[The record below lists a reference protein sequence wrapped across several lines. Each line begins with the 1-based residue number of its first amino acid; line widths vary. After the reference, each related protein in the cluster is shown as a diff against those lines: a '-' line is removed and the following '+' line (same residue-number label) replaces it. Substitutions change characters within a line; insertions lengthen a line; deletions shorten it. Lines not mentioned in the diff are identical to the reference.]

1 MKTFRFIGVG
11 LFAVLLSFTFTAC
24 GDDEEEDL
32 PKDPTTENIT
42 PNDSTQNKPTEVP
55 EKNKKLVKIRITE
68 GSSYWEAVFTY
79 NKQGRIST
87 VVEHEDE
94 YSPFVYN
101 ITYIGDSISI
111 VDDGDYRTTNTL
123 WDNKVLSTSSKSNED
138 NDYYQH
144 NLVYDTHLIN
154 VDGDTFLSW
163 EEDKLIK
170 FSESYYKEQHWIYE
184 GKTCKGYNPVILMEA
199 FDDWF
204 PAMAHPELIGMRTNY
219 LPSSSSIEYY
229 DGDRTSC
236 YYTYKFDE
244 DGYLKEC
251 VKECVVSQEGRIST
265 DTDAYYFTW
274 E

>member
-42 PNDSTQNKPTEVP
+42 PSDSTQNKPAEVP
-55 EKNKKLVKIRITE
+55 EKQKKLVKLRRTE
-68 GSSYWEAVFTY
+68 GGSYWEATFTY
-79 NKQGRIST
+79 NKQGKIST
-87 VVEHEDE
+87 VTEHDDDDPTE
-94 YSPFVYN
+94 VYN
-101 ITYIGDSISI
+101 IEYRGDSISI
-111 VDDGDYRTTNTL
+111 VDDGDSRTTNTL

-170 FSESYYKEQHWIYE
+170 FSEPYYKEQHWTYE
-184 GKTCKGYNPVILMEA
+184 GKTCKGYNPVILAEA

-219 LPSSSSIEYY
+219 LPSASSIEYY
-229 DGDRTSC
+229 DGERATC

-251 VKECVVSQEGRIST
+251 IVKTSSEESGITVE
-265 DTDAYYFTW
+265 AYYFTW

>member
-68 GSSYWEAVFTY
+68 GSSYHWEAVFTY
-79 NKQGRIST
+79 HKQGRIST
-87 VVEHEDE
+87 VVERLGE
-94 YSPFVYN
+94 YSPKVYN
-101 ITYIGDSISI
+101 IIYIGDSISI
-111 VDDGDYRTTNTL
+111 VDGGGYRTTNTL
-123 WDNKVLSTSSKSNED
+123 WDNKVLSTSSDCSQ
-138 NDYYQH
+138 Y

-154 VDGDTFLSW
+154 VDGDIFDGDTFLSW
-163 EEDKLIK
+163 EGDKLIK
-170 FSESYYKEQHWIYE
+170 FFETDYKEQHWTYD

-199 FDDWF
+199 FYEWF

-219 LPSSSSIEYY
+219 LPSSSLIEYN
-229 DGDRTSC
+229 DGERASC

-251 VKECVVSQEGRIST
+251 IVETSSDEYGITVE
-265 DTDAYYFTW
+265 AYYFTW